1 MPSPSIAGFLTKPR
15 NCNSAAEPK
24 KADLPRIPRMTRSFA
39 ARLGRFSSN
48 KQHIASCDG
57 RYVAFQMAKVAIP
70 GQMFQEI
77 LRLIAEQARSRRH
90 PRPRETPIVTHSRAT
105 DRRSASKC

>member
-24 KADLPRIPRMTRSFA
+24 KADLRRIPRMTRSFA

-57 RYVAFQMAKVAIP
+57 RYVAFQMAEVAISRYLFA
-70 GQMFQEI
+70 GI
-77 LRLIAEQARSRRH
+77 LRRISDVAF
-90 PRPRETPIVTHSRAT
+90 
-105 DRRSASKC
+105 DSA